1 MASRIAVAPFVFI
14 GVEGVGVCFGHDLQV
29 DIGWFKKIKSVQIY
43 SASILC
49 GALLHKD
56 YRNIFIFSHKWVLR
70 VSQGGSILK
79 KVDFQ
84 DV

>member
-1 MASRIAVAPFVFI
+1 MVQFGSRDRDSA
-14 GVEGVGVCFGHDLQV
+14 GV
-29 DIGWFKKIKSVQIY
+29 GWFKKIKSVQIY

-56 YRNIFIFSHKWVLR
+56 YWNIFIFSQKWVLR
-70 VSQGGSILK
+70 VSQGGSIIK

-84 DV
+84 DVPNYPMWVL

>member
-1 MASRIAVAPFVFI
+1 MKNTERKRYTSSFIAVS
-14 GVEGVGVCFGHDLQV
+14 L
-29 DIGWFKKIKSVQIY
+29 GWFKKIKSVQIY

-56 YRNIFIFSHKWVLR
+56 YWNIFIFSQKWVLR
-70 VSQGGSILK
+70 VSQGGSIFK

-84 DV
+84 DVPNYPMWVL